1 MAGRGAAPG
10 ERRGGREK
18 GTPNKATIER
28 ALIAEATAADAR
40 INGKKLAKD
49 VLEEFMFLFAGMAAA
64 HQPLPPNA
72 VSPPGHKAD
81 EAKFE
86 KWARLA
92 CAQAAELAKYQS
104 PTFRAVQVTASQP
117 LPNSPGGKQID
128 GEVIRLD
135 QLSIAKVY
143 RQIVGGGK

>member
-10 ERRGGREK
+10 ERRGGRRK
-18 GTPNKATIER
+18 GEPNKATIER
-28 ALIAEATAADAR
+28 ALIAEKNLIDAKV
-40 INGKKLAKD
+40 NGKKLAKE
-49 VLEEFMFLFAGMAAA
+49 VLEEFMFTFAGMAAYY
-64 HQPLPPNA
+64 QPLPDNQPAPIGRKPN
-72 VSPPGHKAD
+72 

-92 CAQAAELAKYQS
+92 CDQAKELAKYQS

-117 LPNSPGGKQID
+117 LPTGPGGKQID
-128 GEVIRLD
+128 GEVIKLD
-135 QLSIAKVY
+135 QISISRVY